1 MVCWVSFSGA
11 KIVKICVNTKFF
23 CNCWDICVIFSTF
36 AGEMREIKWILSLIG
51 LCVVLAMHSQSIVM
65 ETAIE
70 DVLEDIYNQLSE
82 DDEILQ
88 EDVQE
93 QLMNI
98 AANPIDLNHTNADE
112 LAELM
117 FLSDEQ
123 IDAILMYQ
131 YEHGFKEIYEL
142 QLIDCL
148 KDYEIRNLLPFV
160 RVDSLEVQEF
170 RSSGGEKM
178 YFREVFHYAKH
189 EMTLRT
195 DARNIEDFEG
205 DPMYG
210 KLRYRFNY
218 RNRVQ
223 AGVTAMMAASD
234 GRLAMGDRWDYGGYI
249 QLKNIGPM
257 KTIVAGNYQ
266 ASFGYGLV
274 VGSPFKRGKSAYIQS
289 TATTDEGLK
298 KYSSVGDSYNYFHGM
313 GATAR
318 VSRWA
323 DVSAFYSL
331 RKGKEE
337 AWNHVVGVNA
347 TGRWNRL
354 KVGITAVETIEATN
368 SSQFRERS
376 QASYS
381 LEVKRREASGVM
393 GVNARWNMGKVD
405 IWGEVA
411 TSHGNK
417 WGVGVITGVRYRPI
431 SDVNL
436 LAIYRYYSP
445 EFDNVYA
452 NSLCSW
458 SRMKD
463 EHGGYLGVEYNRLKN
478 WQLSAFGDIW
488 KTGFETMA
496 QADFIPQ
503 KDYRMHTRFRVKR
516 KDEKDTYSLRWN
528 MVYEFGQWK
537 MKTQADGNMVQAKGA
552 WTYGWSVLQDV
563 EYRFSKVPIVLQL
576 RAQAFD
582 AREWNNRV
590 YIYENDVLYAYAIP
604 FVYGLGGRFWLNAR
618 YKINDIFSLYLRVSE
633 TIYQRTWAMEHDKK
647 STRTDVHALLRVKL

>member
-1 MVCWVSFSGA
+1 M
-11 KIVKICVNTKFF
+11 
-23 CNCWDICVIFSTF
+23 
-36 AGEMREIKWILSLIG
+36 
-51 LCVVLAMHSQSIVM
+51 LCVVMTAYGNDFSID
-65 ETAIE
+65 
-70 DVLEDIYNQLSE
+70 DVLEDIYNQLCEEEQTPME
-82 DDEILQ
+82 DWN
-88 EDVQE
+88 E
-93 QLMNI
+93 QLLEI
-98 AANPIDLNHTNADE
+98 AANPINLNHTNADE
-112 LAELM
+112 LSRLM

-123 IDAILMYQ
+123 IDAILLYQ
-131 YEHGFKEIYEL
+131 YQQPFQDVYEL

-160 RVDSLEVQEF
+160 YVGDTKEDKKL
-170 RSSGGEKM
+170 
-178 YFREVFHYAKH
+178 YFREIFHYANH
-189 EMTLRT
+189 EITLRT
-195 DARNIEDFEG
+195 DVRNIEDFEG
-205 DPMYG
+205 DPMYA

-218 RNRVQ
+218 QNHIQ
-223 AGVTAMMAASD
+223 AGVTI
-234 GRLAMGDRWDYGGYI
+234 GRSTGVPWEDIDYGGYI
-249 QLKNIGPM
+249 QLKDVGPM
-257 KTIVAGNYQ
+257 KTVVAGNYQ

-274 VGSPFKRGKSAYIQS
+274 LGSPFKRGKSAYIQS

-298 KYSSVGDSYNYFHGM
+298 KFTSVGDSYDYFHGV
-313 GATAR
+313 GATAK
-318 VSRWA
+318 VSSWA

-337 AWNHVVGVNA
+337 AWNHVVGMNA

-411 TSHGNK
+411 TSHGNT

-445 EFDNVYA
+445 EFDNIYA

-478 WQLSAFGDIW
+478 WQLSAFGDVW
-488 KTGFETMA
+488 KTGFETMV
-496 QADFIPQ
+496 QADFVPP
-503 KDYRMHTRFRVKR
+503 KDYRMHIRFRVKR

-528 MVYEFGQWK
+528 MVYNFGQWK

-563 EYRFSKVPIVLQL
+563 EYRFSEVPIVLRL

-618 YKINDIFSLYLRVSE
+618 YKINDTFSVYLRVSE
-633 TIYQRTWAMEHDKK
+633 TIYQRAWAMEHDKK

>member
-11 KIVKICVNTKFF
+11 KIRKICVNTKFF
-23 CNCWDICVIFSTF
+23 CKCWDICVIFSTF
-36 AGEMREIKWILSLIG
+36 AGEMKGIRWILSLVG
-51 LCVVLAMHSQSIVM
+51 LCVVLAMHGQSV
-65 ETAIE
+65 AIE

-160 RVDSLEVQEF
+160 EVKGERLEVKGKE
-170 RSSGGEKM
+170 M

-189 EMTLRT
+189 EMTLRL
-195 DARNIEDFEG
+195 DARNMEDFEG

-218 RNRVQ
+218 QNRVQ
-223 AGVTAMMAASD
+223 AGVTAMMATGD
-234 GRLAMGDRWDYGGYI
+234 GQLAMGERWDYGGYI
-249 QLKNIGPM
+249 QLKDIGPM
-257 KTIVAGNYQ
+257 RTIVAGNYQ

-298 KYSSVGDSYNYFHGM
+298 KFSSVGDSYNYFHGV

-318 VSRWA
+318 VKWA
-323 DVSAFYSL
+323 DLSAFYSL
-331 RKGKEE
+331 RQGKED

-347 TGRWNRL
+347 TARWRKLKVGMTGVEEFKGDRL
-354 KVGITAVETIEATN
+354 KVKGNGA
-368 SSQFRERS
+368 
-376 QASYS
+376 
-381 LEVKRREASGVM
+381 M
-393 GVNARWNMGKVD
+393 GANVRYNWGKVD
-405 IWGEVA
+405 VWGEVA
-411 TSHGNK
+411 ASHTEQ
-417 WGVGVITGVRYRPI
+417 WGWGMIMGVRVNPI
-431 SDVNL
+431 SDLNL

-445 EFDNVYA
+445 EYDNIYA
-452 NSLCSW
+452 NALSSKT
-458 SRMKD
+458 RVYN
-463 EHGGYLGVEYNRLKN
+463 EHGGYLGVEYNRLRN
-478 WQLSAFGDIW
+478 WQLSVFCDVW
-488 KTGFETMA
+488 KEGYETMA
-496 QADFIPQ
+496 QANFLSQ
-503 KDYRMHTRFRVKR
+503 KDYKMHMRLRAKR
-516 KDEKDTYSLRWN
+516 KNEIDTYSARWNGVWELGEWKLKTQVDAN
-528 MVYEFGQWK
+528 MVYANEKWS
-537 MKTQADGNMVQAKGA
+537 
-552 WTYGWSVLQDV
+552 YGFSVFQDV
-563 EYRFSKVPIVLQL
+563 EYRFVKVPIVLQF

-590 YIYENDVLYAYAIP
+590 YMYENDVLYAYSIP

-618 YKINDIFSLYLRVSE
+618 YKINDTFAVYLRVSE
-633 TIYQRTWAMEHDKK
+633 TVYQGAWAAAHDKK
-647 STRTDVHALLRVKL
+647 HTRTDVHALLRVKL

>member
-1 MVCWVSFSGA
+1 M
-11 KIVKICVNTKFF
+11 
-23 CNCWDICVIFSTF
+23 
-36 AGEMREIKWILSLIG
+36 
-51 LCVVLAMHSQSIVM
+51 LCVVMTAYGNDFSID
-65 ETAIE
+65 
-70 DVLEDIYNQLSE
+70 DVLEDIYNQLCEEEQTPME
-82 DDEILQ
+82 DWN
-88 EDVQE
+88 E
-93 QLMNI
+93 QLLEI
-98 AANPIDLNHTNADE
+98 AANPINLNHTNADE
-112 LAELM
+112 LSRLM

-123 IDAILMYQ
+123 IDAILLYQ
-131 YEHGFKEIYEL
+131 YQQPFQDVYEL

-160 RVDSLEVQEF
+160 YIGDTKEDKKL
-170 RSSGGEKM
+170 
-178 YFREVFHYAKH
+178 YFREIFHYANH
-189 EMTLRT
+189 EITLRT
-195 DARNIEDFEG
+195 DVRNIEDFEG
-205 DPMYG
+205 DPMYA

-218 RNRVQ
+218 QNHIQ
-223 AGVTAMMAASD
+223 AGVTI
-234 GRLAMGDRWDYGGYI
+234 GRSTGVPWEDIDYGGYI
-249 QLKNIGPM
+249 QLKDVGPM
-257 KTIVAGNYQ
+257 KTVVVGNYQ

-274 VGSPFKRGKSAYIQS
+274 LGSPFKRGKSAYIQS

-298 KYSSVGDSYNYFHGM
+298 KFTSVGDSYDYFHGV
-313 GATAR
+313 GATAK
-318 VSRWA
+318 VSSWA

-331 RKGKEE
+331 RKGKED

-354 KVGITAVETIEATN
+354 KVGVTAVETIEATN

-393 GVNARWNMGKVD
+393 GVNARWNQGKVD

-411 TSHGNK
+411 TSHGNT

-478 WQLSAFGDIW
+478 WQLSAFGDVW

-563 EYRFSKVPIVLQL
+563 EYRFSEVPIVLQF

-604 FVYGLGGRFWLNAR
+604 FVYGLGVRFWLNAR
-618 YKINDIFSLYLRVSE
+618 YKINDTFSVYLRVSE

>member
-1 MVCWVSFSGA
+1 M
-11 KIVKICVNTKFF
+11 K
-23 CNCWDICVIFSTF
+23 
-36 AGEMREIKWILSLIG
+36 EIKWILSLIG
-51 LCVVLAMHSQSIVM
+51 LCVVLAMHAQSV
-65 ETAIE
+65 AIE

-82 DDEILQ
+82 EDEILQ

-93 QLMNI
+93 QLVNI

-160 RVDSLEVQEF
+160 RVDSLGVQEV

-189 EMTLRT
+189 EMTLRM
-195 DARNIEDFEG
+195 DARNIEDYEG
-205 DPMYG
+205 DPIYG

-218 RNRVQ
+218 QNRVQ
-223 AGVTAMMAASD
+223 AGVNVMRQLGEKAT
-234 GRLAMGDRWDYGGYI
+234 GREGERWDYGGYI
-249 QLKNIGPM
+249 QLKDIGPM

-298 KYSSVGDSYNYFHGM
+298 KYSSVGNSYNYFHGV

-354 KVGITAVETIEATN
+354 KVGITAVETIEQPTPAP
-368 SSQFRERS
+368 SLKGRENC
-376 QASYS
+376 
-381 LEVKRREASGVM
+381 VGVM

-411 TSHGNK
+411 TSHGNT

-463 EHGGYLGVEYNRLKN
+463 EHGGYLGVEYNRLRN
-478 WQLSAFGDIW
+478 WQLSAFGDVW

-528 MVYEFGQWK
+528 MVYNFGQWK

-563 EYRFSKVPIVLQL
+563 EYRFAKVPIVLQL

-618 YKINDIFSLYLRVSE
+618 YKINDMFSLYLRVSE
-633 TIYQRTWAMEHDKK
+633 TIYHNAWAIEHDKK

>member
-1 MVCWVSFSGA
+1 MSQ
-11 KIVKICVNTKFF
+11 FF
-23 CNCWDICVIFSTF
+23 RTF
-36 AGEMREIKWILSLIG
+36 AVEMNKIRRIIMCMG
-51 LCVVLAMHSQSIVM
+51 LCVAMATYGQDVRVEQVM
-65 ETAIE
+65 E
-70 DVLEDIYNQLSE
+70 DIFNQLSE
-82 DDEILQ
+82 DGDLSY
-88 EDVQE
+88 EDIE
-93 QLMNI
+93 EELLSI
-98 AANPIDLNHTNADE
+98 ADNPMDLNTVTQEE
-112 LAELM
+112 LSRLM

-160 RVDSLEVQEF
+160 RVDSLEVQGF
-170 RSSGGEKM
+170 RSSGGKKM

-189 EMTLRT
+189 EMTLRM

-223 AGVTAMMAASD
+223 AGVSVL
-234 GRLAMGDRWDYGGYI
+234 RRQGDEAIRQEGERWDYGGYI
-249 QLKNIGPM
+249 QLKDIGPM
-257 KTIVAGNYQ
+257 KTVVAGNYQ

-298 KYSSVGDSYNYFHGM
+298 KYSSVGDSYNYFHGV

-331 RKGKEE
+331 RKGKED

-354 KVGITAVETIEATN
+354 KVGITAVENIEAT

-381 LEVKRREASGVM
+381 LEVKDDESKRRATSGVM

-431 SDVNL
+431 SDLNL

-463 EHGGYLGVEYNRLKN
+463 EHGGYFGVEYNRLKN
-478 WQLSAFGDIW
+478 WQFSAFGDIW

-537 MKTQADGNMVQAKGA
+537 IKTQADGNMVQAKGA

-563 EYRFSKVPIVLQL
+563 EYRFSEVPIVLQL

-618 YKINDIFSLYLRVSE
+618 YKINDTFSVYLRVSE
-633 TIYQRTWAMEHDKK
+633 TIYQRAWAMEHDKK
-647 STRTDVHALLRVKL
+647 STRTDVHALVRVKL

>member
-1 MVCWVSFSGA
+1 MVCFASFRAA
-11 KIVKICVNTKFF
+11 KIVKNYVKTKFF
-23 CNCWDICVIFSTF
+23 YNSWDISAIFSTF
-36 AGEMREIKWILSLIG
+36 AVEMKRVWIIAFVFVSCMTLTIHAESFSLD
-51 LCVVLAMHSQSIVM
+51 
-65 ETAIE
+65 AI
-70 DVLEDIYNQLSE
+70 LEDIYNQLSE
-82 DDEILQ
+82 DGEIPL

-93 QLMNI
+93 ELIEI
-98 AANPIDLNHTNADE
+98 AQNPINLNQTTANE
-112 LAELM
+112 LSRLH

-123 IDAILMYQ
+123 IDAILLYQ
-131 YEHGFKEIYEL
+131 YLHPFQEIYEL

-160 RVDSLEVQEF
+160 YVGQIKE
-170 RSSGGEKM
+170 EKNM

-189 EMTLRT
+189 EITLRT

-218 RNRVQ
+218 QNRVM
-223 AGVTAMMAASD
+223 AGVTI
-234 GRLAMGDRWDYGGYI
+234 GRTPGATWENIDYGGFI
-249 QLKNIGPM
+249 ELRDMGPM
-257 KTIVAGNYQ
+257 KRIVAGNYQ
-266 ASFGYGLV
+266 AHFGYGLV
-274 VGSPFKRGKSAYIQS
+274 IGSPFKRGKTAYIQS

-298 KYSSVGDSYNYFHGM
+298 KFGSVGDSYNYFHGV
-313 GATAR
+313 GATAK
-318 VSRWA
+318 VSSWA

-331 RKGKEE
+331 REGKEE
-337 AWNHVVGVNA
+337 WNHVVGVNA

-354 KVGITAVETIEATN
+354 KVGITAVENIHQPTQKN
-368 SSQFRERS
+368 
-376 QASYS
+376 S
-381 LEVKRREASGVM
+381 LEEMELVSTQAVM
-393 GVNARWNMGKVD
+393 GVNARWNQGKVD
-405 IWGEVA
+405 IWGELA
-411 TSHGNK
+411 TSQGNQ
-417 WGVGVITGVRYRPI
+417 WGIGGIAGIRYTPI
-431 SDVNL
+431 SDINL

-478 WQLSAFGDIW
+478 WQLLAFGDVW
-488 KTGFETMA
+488 KSGFETMA

-537 MKTQADGNMVQAKGA
+537 MKTQADGNLVQTNNAL
-552 WTYGWSVLQDV
+552 TYGWSLLQDV
-563 EYRFSKVPIVLQL
+563 EYRFSQVPIVLQL

-582 AREWNNRV
+582 AQEWNNRV

-633 TIYQRTWAMEHDKK
+633 TIYQNAWAIEHDKK
-647 STRTDVHALLRVKL
+647 STRTDVHALLRIKL

>member
-1 MVCWVSFSGA
+1 MTSSIHAESF
-11 KIVKICVNTKFF
+11 TLD
-23 CNCWDICVIFSTF
+23 DI
-36 AGEMREIKWILSLIG
+36 
-51 LCVVLAMHSQSIVM
+51 
-65 ETAIE
+65 
-70 DVLEDIYNQLSE
+70 LEDIYNQLSE
-82 DDEILQ
+82 DGEIPL

-93 QLMNI
+93 ELIEI
-98 AANPIDLNHTNADE
+98 AQNPINLNQTTVNE
-112 LAELM
+112 LNRLH

-123 IDAILMYQ
+123 IDAILLYQ
-131 YEHGFKEIYEL
+131 YLHPFQEIYEL

-160 RVDSLEVQEF
+160 YV
-170 RSSGGEKM
+170 GEIKEEKNM

-189 EMTLRT
+189 EITLRT

-218 RNRVQ
+218 QNRVM
-223 AGVTAMMAASD
+223 AGVTI
-234 GRLAMGDRWDYGGYI
+234 GRTPGATWENINYGGFI
-249 QLKNIGPM
+249 ELRDMGPM
-257 KTIVAGNYQ
+257 KRIVAGNYQ
-266 ASFGYGLV
+266 AHFGYGLV
-274 VGSPFKRGKSAYIQS
+274 IGSPFKRGKTAYIQS

-298 KYSSVGDSYNYFHGM
+298 KFGSVGDSYNYFHGV
-313 GATAR
+313 GATAK
-318 VSRWA
+318 VSSWA

-331 RKGKEE
+331 REGKEE
-337 AWNHVVGVNA
+337 WNHVVGVNA

-354 KVGITAVETIEATN
+354 KVGITAVETIEQPTPSLN
-368 SSQFRERS
+368 GRENCVG
-376 QASYS
+376 A
-381 LEVKRREASGVM
+381 M

-478 WQLSAFGDIW
+478 WQLSAFGDVW
-488 KTGFETMA
+488 KSGFETMA

-516 KDEKDTYSLRWN
+516 KDKKDTYSLRWN

-537 MKTQADGNMVQAKGA
+537 MKTQADGNMVQAEGA

-563 EYRFSKVPIVLQL
+563 EYRFSEVPVVLQF

-582 AREWNNRV
+582 AQEWNNRV

-618 YKINDIFSLYLRVSE
+618 YKINDTFSLYLRASE
-633 TIYQRTWAMEHDKK
+633 TIYQYAWAIEHDKK
-647 STRTDVHALLRVKL
+647 STRTDVHALLRIKL

>member
-1 MVCWVSFSGA
+1 MVWLVSFSAA

-36 AGEMREIKWILSLIG
+36 AGEMKGIRWILSLVG
-51 LCVVLAMHSQSIVM
+51 LCVVLAMHSQSV
-65 ETAIE
+65 AIE

-98 AANPIDLNHTNADE
+98 AANPINLNNTNADE

-131 YEHGFKEIYEL
+131 YEHGFKDIYEL
-142 QLIDCL
+142 QLIYCL

-160 RVDSLEVQEF
+160 EVKGDKLEAK
-170 RSSGGEKM
+170 GKDI

-189 EMTLRT
+189 EMTLRV

-249 QLKNIGPM
+249 QLKDIGPM

-274 VGSPFKRGKSAYIQS
+274 VGSPFKRGKSTYIQS

-298 KYSSVGDSYNYFHGM
+298 KYSSVGDSYNYFHGV

-318 VSRWA
+318 VSSWA

-354 KVGITAVETIEATN
+354 KVGITAVETIEAT

-381 LEVKRREASGVM
+381 LEVKRRDVGGVM

-405 IWGEVA
+405 FFGEVA
-411 TSHGNK
+411 TSHENK
-417 WGVGVITGVRYRPI
+417 WGVGVITGVRYIPI

-478 WQLSAFGDIW
+478 WQLSAFGDVW

-563 EYRFSKVPIVLQL
+563 EYRFSEVPIVLQF

-582 AREWNNRV
+582 AREWNNRI

-618 YKINDIFSLYLRVSE
+618 YKINDTFSVYLRVSE
-633 TIYQRTWAMEHDKK
+633 TIYQNAWAMEHNKNC
-647 STRTDVHALLRVKL
+647 TRADVHALLRVKL

>member
-1 MVCWVSFSGA
+1 
-11 KIVKICVNTKFF
+11 
-23 CNCWDICVIFSTF
+23 
-36 AGEMREIKWILSLIG
+36 MRWIKWILSLVG
-51 LCVVLAMHSQSIVM
+51 LCVVWTMHSQNIVM
-65 ETAIE
+65 EAAIE
-70 DVLEDIYNQLSE
+70 DILEDIYNQLSE
-82 DDEILQ
+82 DDVILQ

-98 AANPIDLNHTNADE
+98 AANPINLNNTNADE

-131 YEHGFKEIYEL
+131 YEYGFKEIYEL

-160 RVDSLEVQEF
+160 EVKGDRLEAK
-170 RSSGGEKM
+170 GKDI

-189 EMTLRT
+189 EMTLRM

-218 RNRVQ
+218 QNRVQ
-223 AGVTAMMAASD
+223 AGVTI
-234 GRLAMGDRWDYGGYI
+234 GRSMGVPWEEIDYGGYI
-249 QLKNIGPM
+249 QLKDIGPM
-257 KTIVAGNYQ
+257 KTVVAGNYQ

-298 KYSSVGDSYNYFHGM
+298 KYSSVGDSYNYFHGV

-318 VSRWA
+318 VSSWA

-354 KVGITAVETIEATN
+354 KVGITAVETIEAT

-381 LEVKRREASGVM
+381 LEVKGRDVIGVM

-478 WQLSAFGDIW
+478 WQFSAFGDVW

-537 MKTQADGNMVQAKGA
+537 MKTQADGNMVQAEGE

-563 EYRFSKVPIVLQL
+563 EYRFSKVPIVLQF

-618 YKINDIFSLYLRVSE
+618 YKINDTFSLYLRVSE
-633 TIYQRTWAMEHDKK
+633 TIYQDAWAVEHDKK

>member
-1 MVCWVSFSGA
+1 MSQ
-11 KIVKICVNTKFF
+11 FF
-23 CNCWDICVIFSTF
+23 RTF
-36 AGEMREIKWILSLIG
+36 AVEMNKIRRIIMCMG
-51 LCVVLAMHSQSIVM
+51 LCVAMATYGQDVRVEQVM
-65 ETAIE
+65 E
-70 DVLEDIYNQLSE
+70 DIFNQLSE
-82 DDEILQ
+82 DGDLSY
-88 EDVQE
+88 EDIE
-93 QLMNI
+93 EELLSI
-98 AANPIDLNHTNADE
+98 ADNPMDLNTVTQEE
-112 LAELM
+112 LSRLM

-170 RSSGGEKM
+170 RSSGGKKM

-189 EMTLRT
+189 EMTLRM

-223 AGVTAMMAASD
+223 AGVSVL
-234 GRLAMGDRWDYGGYI
+234 RRQGDEAIRQEGERWDYGGYI
-249 QLKNIGPM
+249 QLKDIGPM
-257 KTIVAGNYQ
+257 KTVVAGNYQ

-298 KYSSVGDSYNYFHGM
+298 KYSSVGDSYNYFHGV

-331 RKGKEE
+331 RKSKED

-354 KVGITAVETIEATN
+354 KVGITAVETIEAT

-381 LEVKRREASGVM
+381 LEVKDDESKRRATSGVM

-431 SDVNL
+431 SDLNL

-463 EHGGYLGVEYNRLKN
+463 EHGGYLGVEYNRLRN
-478 WQLSAFGDIW
+478 WQLSAFGDVW

-528 MVYEFGQWK
+528 MVYNFGQWK

-618 YKINDIFSLYLRVSE
+618 YKINDTFSLYLRVSE
-633 TIYQRTWAMEHDKK
+633 TIYQRAWAMEHDKK

>member
-1 MVCWVSFSGA
+1 MKRRIEIVILLVLFCVSTIYSQSFSLE
-11 KIVKICVNTKFF
+11 
-23 CNCWDICVIFSTF
+23 DI
-36 AGEMREIKWILSLIG
+36 
-51 LCVVLAMHSQSIVM
+51 
-65 ETAIE
+65 
-70 DVLEDIYNQLSE
+70 LEDIYNELSE
-82 DDEILQ
+82 EGEVPL
-88 EDVQE
+88 EEVQE
-93 QLMNI
+93 ELLEL
-98 AANPIDLNHTNADE
+98 ASYPINLNQTTADE
-112 LAELM
+112 LSKLR

-123 IDAILMYQ
+123 IDAILLYQ
-131 YEHGFKEIYEL
+131 YQHPFQDIYEL

-148 KDYEIRNLLPFV
+148 KDYEIRNMLPFV
-160 RVDSLEVQEF
+160 EVKPTPYPSLKL
-170 RSSGGEKM
+170 GEKM
-178 YFREVFHYAKH
+178 YFREVVHYAKH
-189 EMTLRT
+189 EMTLRM

-223 AGVTAMMAASD
+223 AGVSVLRRQGDKAIEQE
-234 GRLAMGDRWDYGGYI
+234 GDRWDYGGYI
-249 QLKNIGPM
+249 QLKDIGPM

-318 VSRWA
+318 LSRWA

-331 RKGKEE
+331 RRGKEE
-337 AWNHVVGVNA
+337 AWQHVVGVNA
-347 TGRWNRL
+347 TGRWKRL
-354 KVGITAVETIEATN
+354 KVGVTAVETIEAS

-381 LEVKRREASGVM
+381 LEAKRREAKGAM

-478 WQLSAFGDIW
+478 WQLSAFGDVW

-503 KDYRMHTRFRVKR
+503 KNYRMHTRFRVKR

-537 MKTQADGNMVQAKGA
+537 MKTQADGNMVQAEGE

-563 EYRFSKVPIVLQL
+563 EYRFADVPIVLQL

-618 YKINDIFSLYLRVSE
+618 YKINDIFSVYLRVSE
-633 TIYQRTWAMEHDKK
+633 TIYQSAWAMEYDKK
-647 STRTDVHALLRVKL
+647 GSRTDVHALLRVKL

>member
-1 MVCWVSFSGA
+1 MVCLVSFSGA

-36 AGEMREIKWILSLIG
+36 AGEMKGIRWILSLVG
-51 LCVVLAMHSQSIVM
+51 LCVVLAMHGQSV
-65 ETAIE
+65 AIE

-88 EDVQE
+88 EEVQE

-98 AANPIDLNHTNADE
+98 AANPINLNHTNADE

-160 RVDSLEVQEF
+160 EVKGERLEAK
-170 RSSGGEKM
+170 GKDM

-189 EMTLRT
+189 EMTLRM

-218 RNRVQ
+218 KNRVQ
-223 AGVTAMMAASD
+223 AGVSVL
-234 GRLAMGDRWDYGGYI
+234 RRQGDEAIRQEGERWDYGGYI
-249 QLKNIGPM
+249 QLKDIGPM

-298 KYSSVGDSYNYFHGM
+298 KYSSVGDSYNYFHGV

-318 VSRWA
+318 VSSWA

-331 RKGKEE
+331 RKGKED
-337 AWNHVVGVNA
+337 AWNHVVGANA
-347 TGRWNRL
+347 TARWRKL
-354 KVGITAVETIEATN
+354 KVGVTGVEEISLLGDEAMR
-368 SSQFRERS
+368 QKARG
-376 QASYS
+376 A
-381 LEVKRREASGVM
+381 M
-393 GVNARWNMGKVD
+393 GANVRYNWGKVD
-405 IWGEVA
+405 VWGEVA
-411 TSHGNK
+411 ASHTEQ
-417 WGVGVITGVRYRPI
+417 WGWGTIMGVRVNPI
-431 SDVNL
+431 SDLNL

-445 EFDNVYA
+445 EYDNIYA
-452 NSLCSW
+452 NALSSKT
-458 SRMKD
+458 RVYN
-463 EHGGYLGVEYNRLKN
+463 EHGGYLGVEYNRLRN
-478 WQLSAFGDIW
+478 WQLSLFGDVW
-488 KTGFETMA
+488 KEGYETMA

-528 MVYEFGQWK
+528 IVYEFGQWK

-618 YKINDIFSLYLRVSE
+618 YKINDTFSLYLRVSE
-633 TIYQRTWAMEHDKK
+633 TIYQNAWAMEHNKNC
-647 STRTDVHALLRVKL
+647 TRADVHALLRVKL